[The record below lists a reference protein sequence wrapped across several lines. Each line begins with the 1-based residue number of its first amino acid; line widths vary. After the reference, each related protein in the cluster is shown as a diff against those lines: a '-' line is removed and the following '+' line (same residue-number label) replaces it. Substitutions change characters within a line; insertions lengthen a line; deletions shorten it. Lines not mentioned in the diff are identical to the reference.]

1 MVSGQYVAKFS
12 DASHAMPDGMSM
24 NAKYPFMLPRIVR
37 IEGDRVFIAADR
49 HFEGVTEGSF
59 VIRRHRVHGEWGEM
73 KQSGVFE
80 QMFNRPPRAF
90 RFYPFKD
97 ENTPA
102 VVQGTVVEGEKG

>member
-12 DASHAMPDGMSM
+12 EASHALPDGMSM

-37 IEGDRVFIAADR
+37 IEGGRVFIEADR

-59 VIRRHRVHGEWGEM
+59 AIRRNRDTEFGEM
-73 KQSGVFE
+73 AQSGVFE
-80 QMFNRPPRAF
+80 QMFNRNPAKF

-97 ENTPA
+97 ENTP
-102 VVQGTVVEGEKG
+102 VVSQEQQSP